1 MLSVVI
7 LGTGNLAKHL
17 FTAITETD
25 GAQVVQVVGRNR
37 DRLKWFSEKTAISND
52 FSSVVEA
59 DVYLIAVKDDA
70 ITEVSQALSHKEGV
84 VAHTSGAVSLTA
96 IAAERKGV
104 FYPLQTF
111 TEGKKLDFK
120 SIPLCIEGSS
130 PEDTLV
136 LQKLANGLSD
146 NVQQIDSDQRK
157 KLHLAAVFVNNF
169 TNHLFGVGEEICLEN
184 QLSFDLLKPLIKE
197 TAEKVQSMSPK
208 MAQTGPARRGDQK
221 SMQEHLKLLKN
232 KNQIALYTL
241 CSEAIEN
248 AYEKEL

>member
-17 FTAITETD
+17 FNAFVDTD

-37 DRLKWFSEKTAISND
+37 NHLKWFAEKSPVSHD
-52 FSSVVEA
+52 FSSIMEA

-70 ITEVSQALSHKEGV
+70 IAEVSQALSSKKGV
-84 VAHTSGAVSLTA
+84 VAHTSGAVPLNA
-96 IAAERKGV
+96 IVTERKGV

-130 PEDTLV
+130 AEVALV
-136 LQKLANGLSD
+136 LQKLANCLSD
-146 NVQQIDSDQRK
+146 NVQQINSDQRK
-157 KLHLAAVFVNNF
+157 KLHLAAIFVNNF
-169 TNHLFGVGEEICLEN
+169 TNYLFGVGEEICSES

-197 TAEKVQSMSPK
+197 TAEKVQSMSPRA
-208 MAQTGPARRGDQK
+208 AQTGPARRGDRK
-221 SMQEHLKLLKN
+221 SIQEHLKLLKN

-241 CSEAIEN
+241 CSEAIEHT
-248 AYEKEL
+248 YEKEL

>member
-17 FTAITETD
+17 FNAFTETD
-25 GAQVVQVVGRNR
+25 GAQVVQVIGRNR
-37 DRLKWFSEKTAISND
+37 DHLEWFSKKTDVSND
-52 FSSVVEA
+52 FSSVAKA

-70 ITEVSQALSHKEGV
+70 ITEVSQALSHKKGV
-84 VAHTSGAVSLTA
+84 VAHTSGAVSLNA

-130 PEDTLV
+130 PEAILV
-136 LQKLANGLSD
+136 LQKLANCLSD

-208 MAQTGPARRGDQK
+208 LAQTGPARRGDQK

>member
-1 MLSVVI
+1 MLSIVI

-17 FTAITETD
+17 FNAFAKTD
-25 GAQVVQVVGRNR
+25 GAQVVQVVGRNH
-37 DRLKWFSEKTAISND
+37 DRLEWFSKKTSVSHD
-52 FSSVVEA
+52 FSSIMKA
-59 DVYLIAVKDDA
+59 DIYLIAVKDDA
-70 ITEVSQALSHKEGV
+70 IAEVSQALSHKKGV
-84 VAHTSGAVSLTA
+84 VAHTSGAVPLNA

-111 TEGKKLDFK
+111 TEGKIMDFK
-120 SIPLCIEGSS
+120 PIPLCIESNRD
-130 PEDTLV
+130 EDILI
-136 LQKLANGLSD
+136 LKKLANCLSD
-146 NVQQIDSDQRK
+146 NVKQIDSDQRK

-169 TNHLFGVGEEICLEN
+169 TNYLFGVGEEICSDN

-197 TAEKVQSMSPK
+197 TVEKVQSMSPK
-208 MAQTGPARRGDQK
+208 LAQTGPARRGDQK

>member
-17 FTAITETD
+17 FNAFTETD
-25 GAQVVQVVGRNR
+25 SAQVVQVVGRNR
-37 DRLKWFSEKTAISND
+37 DHLEWFSEKTAVSND
-52 FSSVVEA
+52 FSSISEA

-70 ITEVSQALSHKEGV
+70 IPEVSLALSHKESV

-120 SIPLCIEGSS
+120 PIPLCIEGSS
-130 PEDTLV
+130 PEAILV
-136 LQKLANGLSD
+136 LQKLAYCLSD

-169 TNHLFGVGEEICLEN
+169 TNHLFGVGEEICLES
-184 QLSFDLLKPLIKE
+184 QLSFDLLKPLIRE

-208 MAQTGPARRGDQK
+208 LAQTGPARRGDQK